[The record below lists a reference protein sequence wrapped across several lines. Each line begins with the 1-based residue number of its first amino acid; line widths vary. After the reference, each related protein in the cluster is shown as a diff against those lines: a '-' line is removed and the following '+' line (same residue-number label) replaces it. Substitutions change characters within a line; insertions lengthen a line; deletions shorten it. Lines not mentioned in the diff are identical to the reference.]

1 MKSERTMGRAG
12 LASLIGVALLSA
24 IALALPPAT
33 SPERIRS
40 ANHTYFLPPS
50 AEIGRTLLPD
60 GRTLEVRGAE
70 GTAYLFDGATRR
82 KIALPEHR
90 RFASLTVMPGG
101 QVLLWGGID
110 DQGHVFDT
118 GEWFDPSSAR
128 FAPTGLLGLPARAG
142 HTLTLLSDGNVL
154 MTGGWSS
161 DGAAATDA
169 VMWQSKSHQRSAV
182 SGTVSGPRLE
192 AVATLQ
198 ADGSVRIEQ
207 GVDAKGLP
215 VSTTVRF
222 DPHQQSLNEI
232 IATKKTVVTEATPNV
247 AALPDV
253 DKQSTPGQGP
263 LTLRFDTAMDVRA
276 LNPKTVTLLGP
287 EGAVP
292 IRVVGTNE
300 GHQAFVQLPDDL
312 YPGSRYTLFL
322 KGLYTAQGA
331 ALPYTAVSFTT
342 TQTPTTGVVMAGQGA
357 LPAPHAMTVDAS
369 SHEPPLYVM
378 AGNGQPACHSHADQL
393 CRAQSVVHDGAF
405 YPGQNNAPDATG
417 PHWRLYA
424 KHQSLPDTHALEVAM
439 PKGATVLIGQVRQ
452 IDETPVAHV
461 SVSIGDQIVKTD
473 AQGVFVL
480 KGLTAGRQEVFV
492 DGGSASHGDVN
503 YGRFLVG
510 ADVKAKT
517 ITHMPFVMYLPRI
530 LPRDEL
536 VLPTPTTREVVL
548 THPDM
553 PGLELHV
560 PAGAVFK
567 DRSGHVLTHIAIVP
581 TPVDHAPFPLPDN
594 FPMYFTIQPGD
605 AVVQGLT
612 PEAAK
617 GIRVVYPNYGHDK
630 PSTAGNFWVYSAKEG
645 WQMYGGGHVTR
656 DATQIMP
663 DPGVSLVWAMGAG
676 VSLSNGQPG
685 NNVKAD
691 NKCAADPIDAQ
702 TGTFFHEWQDLAIHD
717 VLPIALTRAYN
728 SADGNSRAFGVGGSV
743 NFSSHLYSSDG
754 TFTTPQLVLPCGQMI
769 AFNLVTGTSVS
780 YPLSGDVW
788 EHTGTASA
796 FYGATLQ
803 HFAGTPIGE
812 YWQITMKDGTEYGF
826 QSDPPNQLQWMQ
838 DRFGNLVQFVY
849 NGGLVDQIV
858 SPSGRTIT
866 LNYDG
871 ANRVSTA
878 VDNSGR
884 TLSYT
889 YNSTGTLAKVTYPD
903 QTTEQ
908 YTYDSSNRML
918 TLQDRRGNV
927 QITNQYDANGRVT
940 KQTNAD
946 NTAYQFAYTTDS
958 TNTVTATTIT
968 DPNSNQEQV
977 NFDPASHYTASDT
990 RAYGTSL
997 AQTMTFKREPSGLVD
1012 SQTDALGRTTAYTYD
1027 ALGNVTSITR
1037 LSGTSNAVTT
1047 RLTYTSDYN
1056 QLASVTDPLGHTTS
1070 FSYTNGCLTQV
1081 TDALNHGT
1089 TIQCNGTG
1097 QPTAVQDALGNTVSF
1112 AYQGYDLQSITDP
1125 LSRTTNYVVDTLG
1138 RRIATRDP
1146 LGNVTLTQYDTNNRV
1161 VSATDALNQTTTLSY
1176 DGNGN
1181 LLSVTL
1187 PNTGVINYG
1196 YDNRNRLITRKD
1208 AMNQSESWT
1217 YNGLGQVL
1225 THTDRKG
1232 QVTDV
1237 SYDALNR
1244 RSLVSY
1250 ADGSGVQAN
1259 YDGGNRITSLADS
1272 TSGTLSW
1279 GYDGLDRVTSTS
1291 SPQGSVGYTY
1301 DAAGRRTSMTAAAQA
1316 TANYTYDNA
1325 NRLTAITQGSET
1337 VQLAYDAD
1345 NRRTT
1350 LTLPNG
1356 ITVAYGYD
1364 TASELTGLTYAQG
1377 NGTSLGNLTYGYDA
1391 DGRITSKGGT
1401 FATDV
1406 LPTATTQPATFDLND
1421 RKTSFNGTAL
1431 SYDANGNLTGDG
1443 TNTYT
1448 WNARN
1453 QLSQI
1458 SQGGNVQ
1465 LAFSYDAIGRR
1476 IGKTVQGVATQF
1488 LYDGNNTVQETQGSA
1503 INSILVGLGID
1514 ERFARNDVT
1523 GRTYFL
1529 TDRLNSTL
1537 ALTDS
1542 NGVIKQQYSYDPYGN
1557 VTSSDTTTGFT
1568 NPYQYTGREADT
1580 AGLYYY
1586 RARYYSPMMGGFI
1599 GEDPVGF
1606 DGGQLSF
1613 YAYVGGNPLNFR
1625 DPSGKFLPE
1634 AVAGL
1639 IVGAAVGYIS
1649 GLVSHDNSDQ
1659 LWTDVIEGAV
1669 VGGLAGLTDGGSLL
1683 AGSTAEASMAA
1694 KGASF
1699 ALRIGLNMEGEAL
1712 RQDVNY
1718 GCVNNW
1724 GNVGLAGALTGIGN
1738 IVGDAV
1744 SGIPSITG
1752 GALSDVDSALNSAWT
1767 GVATGG
1773 IGAYNSA
1780 SQYASQVQQQMQQDW
1795 TNYLQSTH

>member
-12 LASLIGVALLSA
+12 LASLIGIALLSA
-24 IALALPPAT
+24 VAFALPPAT

-40 ANHTYFLPPS
+40 ADHTYFLPPS
-50 AEIGRTLLPD
+50 AEIARTLLPD
-60 GRTLEVRGAE
+60 GRTFEMHGGE
-70 GTAYLFDGATRR
+70 GTVYLIDGLTRR
-82 KIALPEHR
+82 AIALPEHR

-118 GEWFDPSSAR
+118 GEWFDPSSTR
-128 FAPTGLLGLPARAG
+128 FAPTGVLGLPARAG

-161 DGAAATDA
+161 DGEPARDS
-169 VMWQSKSHQRSAV
+169 VVWQPKSHQRE
-182 SGTVSGPRLE
+182 TVHGMLSDPRLN
-192 AVATLQ
+192 AVAQLQ

-215 VSTTVRF
+215 VSTVARF
-222 DPHQQSLNEI
+222 DPHQPSLSEI
-232 IATKKTVVTEATPNV
+232 LATPKTVAIGATPNV
-247 AALPDV
+247 VALPDV
-253 DKQSTPGQGP
+253 DRQSAPVQGP
-263 LTLRFDTAMDVRA
+263 LTLRFNTAMDMGA
-276 LNPKTVTLLGP
+276 LNPKSVTLLGP

-322 KGLYTAQGA
+322 KGVHTTQGA
-331 ALPYTAVSFTT
+331 ELPYAAVSFTT
-342 TQTPTTGVVMAGQGA
+342 RQTPAASVVMAGQGA
-357 LPAPHAMTVDAS
+357 LPAPHVTTDNTPS
-369 SHEPPLYVM
+369 REPPLYVM
-378 AGNGQPACHSHADQL
+378 AGNDQPACHGDPDRL
-393 CRAQSVVHDGAF
+393 CRAHGMVRDGAF
-405 YPGQNNAPDATG
+405 YPGQTNAPDATG

-424 KHQSLPDTHALEVAM
+424 KHQSLPDTHALEAAM
-439 PKGATVLIGQVRQ
+439 PKGATILIGQVRQ
-452 IDETPVAHV
+452 IDETPVADV
-461 SVSIGDQIVKTD
+461 SVSVGGQVAKTD

-480 KGLTAGRQEVFV
+480 KGLAAGRQELFV
-492 DGGSASHGDVN
+492 DGGSASHGNVN

-536 VLPTPTTREVVL
+536 TLPTPTSRETVL

-567 DRSGHVLTHIAIVP
+567 DRNGHVLTHIAIVP

-617 GIRVVYPNYGHDK
+617 GIRVVYPNYGHEK
-630 PSTAGNFWVYSAKEG
+630 PNTAGNFWVYSAKDG
-645 WQMYGGGHVTR
+645 WQMYGGGHVSR
-656 DATQIMP
+656 DATQITP

-676 VSLSNGQPG
+676 VSLSNAQPG
-685 NNVKAD
+685 NDIKQD
-691 NKCAADPIDAQ
+691 NKCEGDPIDAQ
-702 TGTFFHEWQDLAIHD
+702 TGTFFHEWNDLAIRD

-728 SADGNSRAFGVGGSV
+728 SADSTSHVFGVGGSA

-788 EHTGTASA
+788 EHTGTASS

-812 YWQITMKDGTEYGF
+812 YWQITMKDGTAYGF
-826 QSDPPNQLQWMQ
+826 QSDPPNQLQWSQ
-838 DRFGNLVQFVY
+838 DRYGNLVQFVY
-849 NGGLVDQIV
+849 NGGFVDQIV

-866 LNYDG
+866 LNYDSN
-871 ANRVSTA
+871 NRVSTA

-884 TLSYT
+884 TVSYA

-908 YTYDSSNRML
+908 YTYDGSNRMRTML
-918 TLQDRRGNV
+918 DRRGNIK
-927 QITNQYDANGRVT
+927 ITNQYDANGRVT

-946 NTAYQFAYTTDS
+946 NTSYQFAYTTDS
-958 TNTVTATTIT
+958 SNTVTATTIT
-968 DPNSNQEQV
+968 DPNGNQEQV
-977 NFDPASHYTASDT
+977 NFDPVSHYTASDT

-997 AQTMTFKREPSGLVD
+997 AQTITFKREPSGLID

-1027 ALGNVTSITR
+1027 ALGNVTRITR

-1047 RLTYTSDYN
+1047 SFTYTSDYN

-1081 TDALNHGT
+1081 TDPLGHST
-1089 TIQCNGTG
+1089 VIQCNGAG
-1097 QPTAVQDALGNTVSF
+1097 QPTAAQDALGNTALF

-1125 LSRTTNYVVDTLG
+1125 LNRTTNFVTDTLG
-1138 RRIATRDP
+1138 RRIATRDA
-1146 LGNVTLTQYDTNNRV
+1146 LGNVTLTQYDTNDRV
-1161 VSATDALNQTTTLSY
+1161 ISTTDALNQTTTLNY

-1187 PNTGVINYG
+1187 PNTGVINYT
-1196 YDNRNRLITRKD
+1196 YDNRNRLITRTD

-1217 YNGLGQVL
+1217 YDGMGHVL

-1232 QVTDV
+1232 QLTDV

-1250 ADGSGVQAN
+1250 ADGSGIQAG
-1259 YDGGNRITSLADS
+1259 YDAGNRVTSLTDS
-1272 TSGTLSW
+1272 TSGTLNW

-1291 SPQGSVGYTY
+1291 SPQGSVSYTY
-1301 DAAGRRTSMTAAAQA
+1301 DAANRRTSMTAAAQA

-1325 NRLTAITQGSET
+1325 NRLTSITQGSET

-1345 NRRTT
+1345 NRRAT

-1356 ITVAYGYD
+1356 ISVNYGYD
-1364 TASELTGLTYAQG
+1364 NASELTGLTYTQSNG
-1377 NGTSLGNLTYGYDA
+1377 NAVGNLAYGYDA
-1391 DGRITSKGGT
+1391 DGRITSKSGT

-1421 RKTSFNGTAL
+1421 RKTSFNGQAL
-1431 SYDANGNLTGDG
+1431 TYDANGNLTSDG

-1453 QLSQI
+1453 QLAQI
-1458 SQGGNVQ
+1458 SQGGSAQ
-1465 LAFSYDAIGRR
+1465 LSFSYDAMGRR
-1476 IGKTVQGVATQF
+1476 ISKTVQGVATQF
-1488 LYDGNNTVQETQGSA
+1488 LYDGNNAVQETQGSA
-1503 INSILVGLGID
+1503 INPILVGLGID

-1529 TDRLNSTL
+1529 TDQINSTI
-1537 ALTDS
+1537 ALTDP
-1542 NGVIKQQYSYDPYGN
+1542 NGALKQQYSYDPYGN
-1557 VTSSDTTTGFT
+1557 VVPSDTTTGFT
-1568 NPYQYTGREADT
+1568 NPYQFTGREMDAP
-1580 AGLYYY
+1580 ALYYY
-1586 RARYYSPMMGGFI
+1586 RARYYSPMMAGFI
-1599 GEDPVGF
+1599 SEDQVRFG
-1606 DGGQLSF
+1606 GGQLTF
-1613 YAYVGGNPLNFR
+1613 YGYAGGDPIMYR
-1625 DPSGKFLPE
+1625 DPRGHELVL
-1634 AVAGL
+1634 ALIGAG
-1639 IVGAAVGYIS
+1639 VGAAWGLANGYLS
-1649 GLVSHDNSDQ
+1649 GDHDWQSLTIDA
-1659 LWTDVIEGAV
+1659 LAGA
-1669 VGGLAGLTDGGSLL
+1669 GTGALAGLSNGATLL
-1683 AGSTAEASMAA
+1683 EAAGAIGTRAITSMGIESTREMA
-1694 KGASF
+1694 KGLLPCHDMDISYVD
-1699 ALRIGLNMEGEAL
+1699 I
-1712 RQDVNY
+1712 
-1718 GCVNNW
+1718 
-1724 GNVGLAGALTGIGN
+1724 GLAGAGSIFGDLSGIG
-1738 IVGDAV
+1738 GE
-1744 SGIPSITG
+1744 
-1752 GALSDVDSALNSAWT
+1752 GALGEEWATAFGGTMGGSLSTPASMAEGASADGT
-1767 GVATGG
+1767 
-1773 IGAYNSA
+1773 
-1780 SQYASQVQQQMQQDW
+1780 Q
-1795 TNYLQSTH
+1795 